1 MALNTRCVE
10 VNVYS
15 TRAEAEQR
23 LIVEPIQ
30 AGLDPGEDATE
41 LFDVEAIANQVIEWH
56 TELRWRNGRW
66 QEWLPAA
73 GFCSALGDDP
83 AEFWEVVAAN
93 RIEANDQGHP
103 SGTSAR
109 VTDRTL
115 TE

>member
-1 MALNTRCVE
+1 MADTLTR
-10 VNVYS
+10 
-15 TRAEAEQR
+15 
-23 LIVEPIQ
+23 P
-30 AGLDPGEDATE
+30 

>member
-1 MALNTRCVE
+1 MDDE
-10 VNVYS
+10 
-15 TRAEAEQR
+15 EAR
-23 LIVEPIQ
+23 DV
-30 AGLDPGEDATE
+30 G
-41 LFDVEAIANQVIEWH
+41 LFDKLMHLGEGRQVKRLEAIANQVIEGH

-109 VTDRTL
+109 
-115 TE
+115 EIY